1 MRDLLSHALLIRSML
16 IGQTAVTAVTLL
28 CILSGLI
35 IELLCLFGE
44 GELQRGVTVLSHE
57 ELLEVTGG
65 FLGIQREGILPL
77 LLQTGI
83 IAVEVPVAVSGI
95 LGRAFSQAAF
105 SSSLIFTMVP
115 PASLKASYALERH
128 SLVYSK

>member
-1 MRDLLSHALLIRSML
+1 ML

-83 IAVEVPVAVSGI
+83 IAVEVPVT
-95 LGRAFSQAAF
+95 AF
-105 SSSLIFTMVP
+105 
-115 PASLKASYALERH
+115 H
-128 SLVYSK
+128 SLLFFQLAQAHAALHAAQCRGNMR